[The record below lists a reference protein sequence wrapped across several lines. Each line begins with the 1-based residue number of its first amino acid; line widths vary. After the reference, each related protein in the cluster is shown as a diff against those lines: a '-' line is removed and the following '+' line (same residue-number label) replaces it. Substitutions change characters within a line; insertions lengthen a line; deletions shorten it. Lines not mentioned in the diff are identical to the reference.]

1 MQLYRGFNTMLRLIS
16 YYNKSISAEGFE
28 KALDEYLDYM
38 ETNNQIP
45 EFSQEDYEISCFE
58 DIEETTLSHVIY
70 HAELN
75 GFPVDD
81 YMI

>member
-1 MQLYRGFNTMLRLIS
+1 MLKHVN

-38 ETNNQIP
+38 DTNNQKP
-45 EFSQEDYEISCFE
+45 EFTQDDYELVDFE
-58 DIEETTLSHVIY
+58 DIEETTLSHVLY

-75 GFPVDD
+75 GFSIED

>member
-1 MQLYRGFNTMLRLIS
+1 MLRLIS
-16 YYNKSISAEGFE
+16 YYDKSISAEGFE
-28 KALDEYLDYM
+28 KALEEYLDYM
-38 ETNNQIP
+38 ETNNKTP
-45 EFSQEDYEISCFE
+45 EFTQEDYELVSFE
-58 DIEETTLSHVIY
+58 DIEETILSHVIY